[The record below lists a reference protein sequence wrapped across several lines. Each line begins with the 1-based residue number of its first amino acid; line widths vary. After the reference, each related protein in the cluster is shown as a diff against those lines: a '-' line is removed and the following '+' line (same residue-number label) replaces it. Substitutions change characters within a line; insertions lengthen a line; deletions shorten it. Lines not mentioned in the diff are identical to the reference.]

1 MKKRIMSYLVALCLA
16 AGLALTLFGCAPQS
30 QDTQSAPEPAVSTQ
44 SQTPEASSDDTA
56 QEPSSSAS
64 QPVAQKENAEP
75 AEEEKQ
81 ELKEQLADIQEQAAQ
96 LEANS
101 TAGGNSEAQEALNQV
116 ADELDAYLQE
126 EVEGNGN

>member
-1 MKKRIMSYLVALCLA
+1 MKHRIVSRLAALFLA
-16 AGLALTLFGCAPQS
+16 AGLALGLFGCAPTEGAQTAS
-30 QDTQSAPEPAVSTQ
+30 DPATAVET
-44 SQTPEASSDDTA
+44 QTPEASSDDTA

-64 QPVAQKENAEP
+64 QPVAQEENAEP

-81 ELKEQLADIQEQAAQ
+81 EVKEQLADIQEQAAQ
-96 LEANS
+96 LEASS

-126 EVEGNGN
+126 EVEGSGN